1 VAGIKTDDPRSLEA
15 VRLLF
20 GTRGESSGYLKNMRA
35 LSSAGSAAYQS
46 ALDDFIRTFELIEAL
61 GVKCQI
67 DMTAGK
73 GFEYYTGLIFRVNAG
88 DQNIGGGG
96 RYDQLISVMGG
107 QDAPAAG
114 FALYMDRLMSL
125 LPDEPKKNSR
135 VEVACAPESFA
146 AGARLVA
153 ELREAGYIAE
163 IALGQASCASH
174 RVEIG
179 PGGDI
184 MFIDIS
190 GARSA
195 CAGIS
200 EVKKRLGRP

>member
-1 VAGIKTDDPRSLEA
+1 
-15 VRLLF
+15 
-20 GTRGESSGYLKNMRA
+20 
-35 LSSAGSAAYQS
+35 
-46 ALDDFIRTFELIEAL
+46 
-61 GVKCQI
+61 
-67 DMTAGK
+67 MTAGK